1 MAPDKD
7 EDGVTLTIDEP
18 TNEDKKNGDGNQL
31 VVDEADDDDGNHK
44 YACFSWKPAFLQFLV
59 SPGFFCV
66 LLCMVV
72 ASDAFNS
79 GTFGSAVTS
88 LETRYKLPS
97 SQLGFINSM
106 YELASLVL
114 VLFVVYYGGK
124 PTSNRPLWIGLGSLL
139 MGIGVLV
146 ALLPQFIFGA
156 YVPLIDRSNGNGN
169 SSSATCSAVG
179 GNMTD
184 QCSDNDRGTDEGSNH
199 AAFIFIICGQIIVGL
214 GWTPVMALGMSYI
227 DDNVK
232 TTTSAMHIG
241 YVQSMFGFGRIAG
254 FLIGGVTVRK
264 WVDFYRDDPDNY
276 GVGQEDPQ
284 WVGAWW
290 LGLIIACVSYILAGL
305 PMTGFP
311 RSLPKKYDEAH
322 DDFMGHSKRE
332 RSNESGS
339 VEETMKPKS
348 KKKAAFKSIK
358 DMPGKFW
365 ETCKNPLYLI
375 INMAFVTEFAAQIG
389 LNIFFPKY
397 LETEFGLTSSYA
409 NLITGATLVPASA
422 LGSIVGGVIVKKFKT
437 KAEGSCKVALV
448 LSVVAMVLLLI
459 TFGLGCRTIPTAG
472 VTTMYSDQTSG
483 TSLSRSSTCNVQCGC
498 NDDIYSPVCGDDG
511 ITYVSACHAGCMQEH
526 DNGTF
531 GDCSCITNEGGI
543 DSAVDGSCGNN
554 CKTLIPFLII
564 SFVVVL
570 ISGAEEIPQ
579 TLIAM
584 RCVNPDSK
592 AIALGV
598 RAIMMRL
605 LGAIPAPLIYGAA
618 IDTACR
624 LWQTECGKQGSC
636 YIYDLAVFR
645 YAYLGVNFVFKVLTV
660 FFYLV
665 ALWLIRRQRMRN
677 QKEGKL
683 AIEEEE

>member
-1 MAPDKD
+1 MAPENEENGVSVPIEEPNNEGKKTSDGSQLVVNGTGD
-7 EDGVTLTIDEP
+7 EDGDH
-18 TNEDKKNGDGNQL
+18 
-31 VVDEADDDDGNHK
+31 A
-44 YACFSWKPAFLQFLV
+44 YSCCSWKPGFLQFLA
-59 SPGFFCV
+59 SGRFFCV

-124 PTSNRPLWIGLGSLL
+124 PTSNRPLWIGLGSVV
-139 MGIGVLV
+139 MGIGAVV
-146 ALLPQFIFGA
+146 ALLPQFLFGA
-156 YVPLIDRSNGNGN
+156 YVPLSDGSKGN
-169 SSSATCSAVG
+169 SSTATCSAG
-179 GNMTD
+179 SGNITD
-184 QCSDNDRGTDEGSNH
+184 HCTKNEGDTDNGETH
-199 AAFIFIICGQIIVGL
+199 AAFVFIICGQIIVGL

-232 TTTSAMHIG
+232 TSTSAMHIG

-264 WVDFYRDDPDNY
+264 WVDYYRDDPDNY
-276 GVGQEDPQ
+276 GVGPQDPQ

-290 LGLIIACVSYILAGL
+290 LGLIIASVSYVISGI
-305 PMTGFP
+305 PMIGFP
-311 RSLPKKYDEAH
+311 RSLPKNYDEAH
-322 DDFMGHSKRE
+322 DDFMGHSKRG
-332 RSNESGS
+332 RSTGSESA
-339 VEETMKPKS
+339 ENAAKPKS
-348 KKKAAFKSIK
+348 RKKAAFKSIK

-365 ETCKNPLYLI
+365 EVCKNPLYLI
-375 INMAFVTEFAAQIG
+375 INMAFVTEFAAMIG

-409 NLITGATLVPASA
+409 NLITGAVLVPAAA

-448 LSVVAMVLLLI
+448 LSIVAMFLLLI
-459 TFGLGCRTIPTAG
+459 TFGVGCRTIPTAG
-472 VTTMYSDQTSG
+472 VTTKYPDQSAG
-483 TSLSRSSTCNVQCGC
+483 TSLSRTSTCNVQCGC
-498 NDDIYSPVCGDDG
+498 NNDIYSPVCGEDG
-511 ITYVSACHAGCMQEH
+511 ITYVSACHAGCLQEF

-531 GDCSCITNEGGI
+531 GDCSCVDAEDGTY
-543 DSAVDGSCGNN
+543 SAVDGTCGNN
-554 CKTLIPFLII
+554 CKSLIPFLII
-564 SFVVVL
+564 SFLVVV

-605 LGAIPAPLIYGAA
+605 LGAIPAPLIYGAM

-636 YIYDLAVFR
+636 YVYDLAAFR
-645 YAYLGVNFVFKVLTV
+645 YAYLGVNFIFKVLTV
-660 FFYLV
+660 LFYV
-665 ALWLIRRQRMRN
+665 IGWWLIRRQRMRN
-677 QKEGKL
+677 QQAGKL
-683 AIEEEE
+683 TNEEE